1 MGLFACLHAPGNLP
15 LAVECARGFS
25 PCIEENPPDTV
36 IFDVRGLESLY
47 GPPEMLAREIE
58 RRIGVPASI
67 AIAANPDA
75 AMHAAHGFR
84 GVTVIA
90 PGREAE
96 VLAPL
101 PVNLLAAGLSHAAP
115 DRMSSETAELLHLWG
130 IRTFGEFAKL
140 PPLGVA
146 ARIGDEG
153 IELQRLARGEG
164 HRQLR
169 PMVDPL
175 EFEEELELDDPV
187 EFIEPLSFILSRL
200 LHDVCGRLA
209 ARSLA
214 TNEIGLRLTLEN
226 APAHAVLLRLPV
238 PMLDTKAFL
247 KMLQLDLSGRPP
259 VAPVLKVHLKAE
271 PVKPRRTQH
280 GLFVP
285 SSPEPEKLELTVARL
300 RHLVGDGQ
308 VGTPELMDTHRPDS
322 FFMRGFAPRPA
333 LAQDQSVAVAEM
345 PVAEIPHA
353 RLCLRRFRPP
363 RYAQVIVVNHQPVR
377 VVSPSVSGRVVMA
390 KGPWRTSGEWWRES
404 AGNEGAWNRDEWDI
418 ALESGALYRLFQ
430 EVLSPEARPM
440 VHRRQLRLSCY
451 NYKCSSG
458 SNSMVE
464 SQPSKLLV
472 AGPIPV
478 SRSIFLNDLR

>member
-1 MGLFACLHAPGNLP
+1 MFACLHAPGNLP
-15 LAVECARGFS
+15 LAIECARGFS
-25 PCIEENPPDTV
+25 PYIEENPPDSV

-47 GPPEMLAREIE
+47 GPPERLAREIE

-67 AIAANPDA
+67 AIAVNPDA
-75 AMHAAHGFR
+75 AMHAAHGIR

-96 VLAPL
+96 VLSPL
-101 PVNLLAAGLSHAAP
+101 PVNLLGG
-115 DRMSSETAELLHLWG
+115 SSETAELLHLWG
-130 IRTFGEFAKL
+130 VRTFGEFAKL

-153 IELQRLARGEG
+153 VHLQRLARGDG
-164 HRQLR
+164 YRQLR
-169 PMVDPL
+169 PLLDPL

-187 EFIEPLSFILSRL
+187 ELIEPLSFILFRL
-200 LHDVCGRLA
+200 LNDICGRLG

-214 TNEIGLRLTLEN
+214 TNEIRLQLTLEN
-226 APAHAVLLRLPV
+226 APEHTVLLRLPV
-238 PMLDTKAFL
+238 PMLDVKAFL

-259 VAPVLKVHLKAE
+259 SAPVLKVHLRAE

-308 VGTPELMDTHRPDS
+308 VGTPELKDTHRPDS
-322 FFMRGFAPRPA
+322 FFMRGFAPRQA
-333 LAQDQSVAVAEM
+333 LIQRSGTTTITEPSV
-345 PVAEIPHA
+345 A

-363 RYAQVIVVNHQPVR
+363 RYAQVIVVNHHPVG
-377 VVSPSVSGRVVMA
+377 VVSPSVSGRVAMA
-390 KGPWRTSGEWWRES
+390 KGPWRTSGEWWR
-404 AGNEGAWNRDEWDI
+404 EGAWNRDEWDI

-430 EVLSPEARPM
+430 DT
-440 VHRRQLRLSCY
+440 
-451 NYKCSSG
+451 SG
-458 SNSMVE
+458 GRWFIEGSY
-464 SQPSKLLV
+464 
-472 AGPIPV
+472 
-478 SRSIFLNDLR
+478 D